1 MFYHAIFPL
10 FLGIS
15 AESTN
20 AIADQSN
27 CLKNK
32 PPLDGKGLLLLPTV
46 TNIYLVKNTYTL
58 KQKLTMFFIV
68 NINVIYIK

>member
-10 FLGIS
+10 FLSIS

-27 CLKNK
+27 CLKDK
-32 PPLDGKGLLLLPTV
+32 PLLDGKGFLLLPAG
-46 TNIYLVKNTYTL
+46 TNIYLAKNTYTL
-58 KQKLTMFFIV
+58 KQKLTLFFIV
-68 NINVIYIK
+68 NINAI

>member
-15 AESTN
+15 AGSTN
-20 AIADQSN
+20 AIADQNN

-32 PPLDGKGLLLLPTV
+32 PLLDGKGLLLLPTG

-58 KQKLTMFFIV
+58 KQKLTTFL
-68 NINVIYIK
+68 